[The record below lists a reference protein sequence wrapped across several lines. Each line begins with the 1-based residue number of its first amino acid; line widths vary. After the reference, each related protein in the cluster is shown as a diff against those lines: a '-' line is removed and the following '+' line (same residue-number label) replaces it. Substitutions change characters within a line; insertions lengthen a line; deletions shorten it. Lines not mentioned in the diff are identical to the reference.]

1 MEVSNSGVDP
11 KLESETTQEDTYSGE
26 ATFLYSSKINGSVD
40 IAGICEILVASEAFS
55 FALDNH
61 GRIFFKE
68 NGRLRTQL
76 LSIETTITE
85 LGMTISGHNDF
96 MSANPGD
103 SNIYSLSSALNLLLS
118 DKKLF
123 NAAFGFPAESARIFM
138 RPIAIRTEG
147 NEEYELLVPYIRIY
161 AGGIISI
168 SLSPVLGFEGATVRE
183 VVDNEVNKSQRN
195 INSVLCEKELH
206 LACTE
211 CQISQMPLQER
222 IAQRRAFEVT
232 IKSALNAPEELEFSD
247 ERLTV
252 YELLHTDQ
260 FTLTDIARNLLSVV
274 ARAVTRG
281 AVRTRINWIGR
292 QYRDDSIGEYWRGK
306 PILYV
311 RTHTR
316 QKVSS
321 TENWAAHR
329 RLVNSVMTRIHLADV
344 VTHAALAHS
353 DMRNFDD
360 FNNFYSEAVSLMLSS
375 AQVESFVEQNNSY
388 TFNNL
393 TSDTQVLNEASHF
406 IQIYY
411 SYASLGLDRCKTAI
425 DVARLEL
432 KILRFEESL
441 LSAHKYGEIA
451 KYIDE
456 VKRGDYLTTVCKLLH
471 KKVETVRKALELD
484 ERVASESYTRRITI
498 IFGIIA
504 SATLS
509 PELMQPLAKF
519 YGITFADEQV
529 GKLVGIGASVVV
541 VISFLTL
548 AHYIFRSFSWI
559 VRKIRI

>member
-1 MEVSNSGVDP
+1 MELSSSDVKA
-11 KLESETTQEDTYSGE
+11 KLESEATQEDTYSGE
-26 ATFLYSSKINGSVD
+26 AAFLYSSKINGNVD
-40 IAGICEILVASEAFS
+40 IAGFCEVLVASEAFS
-55 FALDNH
+55 FALDNR
-61 GRIFFKE
+61 GRIFFRE
-68 NGRLRTQL
+68 NGRLRSQL
-76 LSIETTITE
+76 LNIETTISE

-96 MSANPGD
+96 MISNPGD
-103 SNIYSLSSALNLLLS
+103 SNVYSLSSALNLLLS

-138 RPIAIRTEG
+138 RPIAIRVEG
-147 NEEYELLVPYIRIY
+147 HEEYEVFVPYVRIY

-168 SLSPVLGFEGATVRE
+168 SLSSVLGFESATVHK
-183 VVDNEVNKSQRN
+183 VIDNEVNKSRRN
-195 INSVLCEKELH
+195 INSVLCEKALH

-211 CQISQMPLQER
+211 CQISQMSLQER
-222 IAQRRAFEVT
+222 IAQRGAFEFT
-232 IKSALNAPEELEFSD
+232 IKSALNTPEVLEFSD

-252 YELLHTDQ
+252 YELVHTDQ

-274 ARAVTRG
+274 ARAVACG

-292 QYRDDSIGEYWRGK
+292 QYCDDSIGEYWHGK

-321 TENWAAHR
+321 AENWAAHR
-329 RLVNSVMTRIHLADV
+329 CLVNSVMARIVLADIA
-344 VTHAALAHS
+344 THAAPAHD

-375 AQVESFVEQNNSY
+375 AQVEPFVEQNNSY

-393 TSDTQVLNEASHF
+393 TSDIQVLNEASHF

-411 SYASLGLDRCKTAI
+411 SYASLGLDRCKTSI

-432 KILRFEESL
+432 KILEFEESL
-441 LSAHKYGEIA
+441 ISAHKYGEIA
-451 KYIDE
+451 RYIEE
-456 VKRGDYLTTVCKLLH
+456 VKRGGHLTTVCKLLH
-471 KKVETVRKALELD
+471 KKIETVRKALEID
-484 ERVASESYTRRITI
+484 EKVASESYTRRITV

-519 YGITFADEQV
+519 YGISFADEHV

-541 VISFLTL
+541 VIIFLTL
-548 AHYIFRSFSWI
+548 THYVFRSINWI
-559 VRKIRI
+559 ARKIRS